1 MPLKLI
7 NPINSLERALAQ
19 QGLDTIDCGEA
30 DLCVYGGGLWT
41 PGEAYDKLL
50 AAKRNGSYLGV
61 VGMTVP
67 EDILA
72 SDIAED
78 RMNLGHV
85 LLRASKANAQ
95 GEWATYPAFVADS
108 ISQGYMGHFA
118 CNAEVGGHPAWL
130 AREIDS
136 ACFDADLLNIP
147 AEWLQSDAVAPVPAL
162 DDVSC
167 CYTDG
172 EPDDGVGLFAY
183 GELGPA
189 IAAAL
194 LGLPCILYIPV
205 EDGGVHADRAAR
217 HPLMRFANE
226 FNVRNCVALTK
237 TELEDRLQRIEEM
250 PVVPQH
256 LVDEAKAKARET
268 LLKML
273 PPVAKRNSPTAL
285 MDVAGAIA
293 TALGATVEE
302 EEDMQ
307 GHMGKRILPSSAP
320 SANSGY
326 GPVEIPVGTP
336 FDPTTHYG
344 PDYYAEGRGYLF
356 TNTDGTKQIYHGPGQ
371 RWGAFKQV
379 AGIIS
384 HTLPKKG
391 RYLSL
396 GCGAGDDVLRFLEE
410 GWDAYGIDLSESA
423 VAAGIAMDARLDG
436 RLICQDVLTYDDLG
450 GGTGSAG
457 FDLICTFDFWE
468 HIWLK
473 DVDAL
478 QKRVLDLLK
487 PGGVHFNIVCTRSKL
502 EQDWTIKPGDCFT
515 QENSW
520 LLVSGHVTM
529 RTWHWWMQRFKRN
542 GFVPRTD
549 VGYVFQLERQ
559 DDAGLKEA
567 QSWDLRHT
575 VVIGKQN
582 R

>member
-1 MPLKLI
+1 MTLRLI
-7 NPINSLERALAQ
+7 NPINALERALTQ

-30 DLCVYGGGLWT
+30 DLAVYGGGLWT

-130 AREIDS
+130 ASEIDS

-285 MDVAGAIA
+285 TDVAGAIA

-344 PDYYAEGRGYLF
+344 PDYYAEGRGYLY
-356 TNTDGTKQIYHGPGQ
+356 TQPDGTKQIYHGPGHQ
-371 RWGAFKQV
+371 WGGFETV
-379 AGIIS
+379 AKTLS
-384 HTLPKKG
+384 HILPKKG
-391 RYLSL
+391 HYLSL
-396 GCGAGDDVLRFLEE
+396 GCGTGDDVRRFAAE
-410 GWDAYGIDLSESA
+410 GWDVYGIDLSESA
-423 VAAGIAMDARLDG
+423 IAEGNTAYPQVAG
-436 RLICQDVLTYDDLG
+436 RLICGDVLDPASLQGIDPKG
-450 GGTGSAG
+450 AG
-457 FDLICTFDFWE
+457 FDLITSFDFWE

-473 DVDAL
+473 DTIAL
-478 QKRVLDLLK
+478 QRRVLELLK

-502 EQDWTIKPGDCFT
+502 EQDWTIKQGDCFT
-515 QENSW
+515 KENSW

-529 RTWHWWMQRFKRN
+529 RTWYWWMRRFANN

-549 VGYVFQLERQ
+549 VGYLFQMERK
-559 DDAGLKEA
+559 DDPNLVKAE
-567 QSWDLRHT
+567 SWDLRHT
-575 VVIGKQN
+575 VVVGKAK
-582 R
+582 